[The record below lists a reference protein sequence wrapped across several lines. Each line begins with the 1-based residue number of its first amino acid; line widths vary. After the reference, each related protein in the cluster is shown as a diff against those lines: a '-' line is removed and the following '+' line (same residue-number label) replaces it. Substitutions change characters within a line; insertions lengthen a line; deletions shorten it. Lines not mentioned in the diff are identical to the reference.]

1 MVGKVLDLDTRSN
14 FGIMPL
20 NLRIVLGQIPPTAC
34 TFLQGEI
41 TETVMP
47 GKTLDISQFCE
58 FVLNSWVIFR
68 DKPIQYPYNNS
79 ILERYLG
86 HKIDVIMEMTDNL
99 MKYNAEVVHYSTCSA
114 LTDAGIY
121 NLARICMREKFDKNN
136 AEIYGT
142 DATTDNFTKINLEDT
157 PYFELYEENN
167 GDGLTVVS
175 YDEETN

>member
-1 MVGKVLDLDTRSN
+1 
-14 FGIMPL
+14 
-20 NLRIVLGQIPPTAC
+20 
-34 TFLQGEI
+34 
-41 TETVMP
+41 
-47 GKTLDISQFCE
+47 
-58 FVLNSWVIFR
+58 
-68 DKPIQYPYNNS
+68 
-79 ILERYLG
+79 
-86 HKIDVIMEMTDNL
+86 MEMTDNL

-175 YDEETN
+175 YDEETNQHAIGIYHKIPTPEFSDNYVNDSVIFPRENSFTRGKVIGRK